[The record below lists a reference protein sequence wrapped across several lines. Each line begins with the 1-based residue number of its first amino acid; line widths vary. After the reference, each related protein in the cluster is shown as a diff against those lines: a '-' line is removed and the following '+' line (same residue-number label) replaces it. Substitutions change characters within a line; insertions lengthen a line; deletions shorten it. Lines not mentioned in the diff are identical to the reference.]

1 MSRSIYIIYTGCER
15 IINGVTSRER
25 KGKDVVV
32 GEVRENSLA
41 NYLDSVVNYAHA
53 TRKLCWKSSAVVV
66 RIVKKTF
73 TLKHLN
79 TNIQFNLSDRM
90 LPPCSMQRD
99 HELASARAKRF
110 VDPDLDRRDQR

>member
-66 RIVKKTF
+66 REEDVHFETF
-73 TLKHLN
+73 EYQYP
-79 TNIQFNLSDRM
+79 I
-90 LPPCSMQRD
+90 
-99 HELASARAKRF
+99 
-110 VDPDLDRRDQR
+110 